1 MKNNLSSKVDKII
14 FHKRNFGKGAAIISA
29 KKFIKGD
36 YVIIQ
41 DADLEYNPQDY
52 KKILKVMF
60 DKKKLAVYGSR
71 VLGKKRY
78 SVENFTSKSRVF
90 FNHILTIF
98 SNILFNQNLSDAH
111 TCYKSI

>member
-1 MKNNLSSKVDKII
+1 M
-14 FHKRNFGKGAAIISA
+14 A
-29 KKFIKGD
+29 
-36 YVIIQ
+36 Q
-41 DADLEYNPQDY
+41 E
-52 KKILKVMF
+52 
-60 DKKKLAVYGSR
+60 

-111 TCYKSI
+111 TCYKDI